1 MNTGKLLGFAIGMFI
16 LTPLINRLL
25 RKPIGRL
32 LNKHGYDL
40 NGKKIEPRLEKE
52 SDTNGAA
59 VSMPRIG
66 DVFEGQLNDLSQYD
80 SKGWRRRDISFVKN
94 EITTGQKFEYP
105 ARHSRIILIDSDG
118 ARYKLNFSEPENDDR
133 VCLGTPSK
141 LKPWYQKKGFDYR
154 SLNSDDKIYF
164 AYTGQGVE
172 FNIFTEDEYRLKKER
187 Q

>member
-1 MNTGKLLGFAIGMFI
+1 MFI

-32 LNKHGYDL
+32 LNKHGHDL
-40 NGKKIEPRLEKE
+40 KGKKIEPRLEKE
-52 SDTNGAA
+52 FGANGAA

-80 SKGWRRRDISFVKN
+80 SKGWRRRDISFIKN
-94 EITTGQKFEYP
+94 EITIGQKFEYP
-105 ARHSRIILIDSDG
+105 TRHGRITLIDSDG

-141 LKPWYQKKGFDYR
+141 LKPWYKKKGFDYR
-154 SLNSDDKIYF
+154 SVNSEDKIYF
-164 AYTGQGVE
+164 EYTGQGVV
-172 FNIFTEDEYRLKKER
+172 FYIFTEDEYRLKKER